1 MFEEETNNL
10 AEEAEKVEQTTEE
23 MEEGIELTDTSE
35 EVEEDEET
43 IETEEKE
50 EVTEPVEEEPKKIY
64 TEEEFNEKFDKKF
77 QRREAKLRREYEK
90 KYSKLE
96 NILNAGLGTH
106 SVEEATSK
114 LNDYYT
120 EQGIEIPETNFK
132 YSDEDTKILAE
143 KDADDIISLGY
154 DEIKEEGERLAN
166 LGKDM
171 TQRERLT
178 LERLTSKMKEIE
190 ELKEL
195 SAIGVSKEEV
205 FTNDFKEYERK
216 LNPNLSLKEKWE
228 MYLSTKPKKEIKQ
241 IGSMKNDTK
250 AKKDFYT
257 MEEISRLTE
266 EDLDDP
272 EVFEIA
278 RKSMLKNAPK
288 NYY

>member
-10 AEEAEKVEQTTEE
+10 AEEAENVEETTEE
-23 MEEGIELTDTSE
+23 TEEGIEFTDTADAE
-35 EVEEDEET
+35 EVETEPVEET
-43 IETEEKE
+43 E
-50 EVTEPVEEEPKKIY
+50 EVTEPVKDEPEKIY
-64 TEEEFNEKFDKKF
+64 TEDEFNEKFDAKF
-77 QRREAKLRREYEK
+77 KRREAKLRREYEK

-96 NILNAGLGTH
+96 NILNAGLGTS
-106 SVEEATSK
+106 SVEEATSR
-114 LNDYYT
+114 LNDYYK
-120 EQGIEIPETNFK
+120 EQGIDIPDVDPR
-132 YSDEDTKILAE
+132 YSDDDIRILAD
-143 KDADDIISLGY
+143 KDADDIISLGER
-154 DEIKEEGERLAN
+154 EIKEEGDRLAN

-171 TQRERLT
+171 TQREKLT

-190 ELKEL
+190 EMKEL
-195 SAIGVSKEEV
+195 SSIGVSKEEV
-205 FTNDFKEYERK
+205 FTDDFKEYEKK

-241 IGSMKNDTK
+241 IGSMKNETK

>member
-10 AEEAEKVEQTTEE
+10 AEEAENVEETTEE
-23 MEEGIELTDTSE
+23 TEEGIEFTDTSNAE
-35 EVEEDEET
+35 EVETEPV
-43 IETEEKE
+43 EEKE
-50 EVTEPVEEEPKKIY
+50 EVTEPVKDEPEKIY
-64 TEEEFNEKFDKKF
+64 TEDEFNEKFDAKF
-77 QRREAKLRREYEK
+77 KRREAKLRREYEK

-96 NILNAGLGTH
+96 NILNAGLGTS
-106 SVEEATSK
+106 SVEEATSR
-114 LNDYYT
+114 LNDYYK
-120 EQGIEIPETNFK
+120 EQGIEIPDVDPR
-132 YSDEDTKILAE
+132 YSDDDIRILAD
-143 KDADDIISLGY
+143 KDADDIISLGER
-154 DEIKEEGERLAN
+154 EIKEEGDRLAN

-171 TQRERLT
+171 TQREKLT

-190 ELKEL
+190 EMKEL
-195 SAIGVSKEEV
+195 SSIGVSKEEV
-205 FTNDFKEYERK
+205 FTDEFKEYEKK

-228 MYLSTKPKKEIKQ
+228 MYLSTKPKKEIKE
-241 IGSMKNDTK
+241 IGSMKNETK

-272 EVFEIA
+272 EVYEIA

>member
-10 AEEAEKVEQTTEE
+10 AEEAENVEQTTEE
-23 MEEGIELTDTSE
+23 MDEGIELTDTSE
-35 EVEEDEET
+35 EVEKET

-50 EVTEPVEEEPKKIY
+50 EVKDEPKKVY
-64 TEEEFNEKFDKKF
+64 TEDEFNEKFDAKF
-77 QRREAKLRREYEK
+77 KRREAKIRKEYEK

-154 DEIKEEGERLAN
+154 DEIKEEGERLAS

-171 TQRERLT
+171 TQREKLT

-205 FTNDFKEYERK
+205 FTNDFKEYEKK

-228 MYLSTKPKKEIKQ
+228 MYLSTKPKKEIKKME
-241 IGSMKNDTK
+241 SMKSGASNTELKDYYTYEEASK
-250 AKKDFYT
+250 FTDSDYKKHPELY
-257 MEEISRLTE
+257 EIIER
-266 EDLDDP
+266 
-272 EVFEIA
+272 
-278 RKSMLKNAPK
+278 SMLKWK
-288 NYY
+288 

>member
-10 AEEAEKVEQTTEE
+10 AEEAENVEETTEE
-23 MEEGIELTDTSE
+23 TEEGIEFTDTADAE
-35 EVEEDEET
+35 EVETEPVEET
-43 IETEEKE
+43 E
-50 EVTEPVEEEPKKIY
+50 EVTEPVKDEPEKIY
-64 TEEEFNEKFDKKF
+64 TEDEFNEKFDAKF
-77 QRREAKLRREYEK
+77 KRREAKLRREYEK

-96 NILNAGLGTH
+96 NILNAGLGTS
-106 SVEEATSK
+106 SVEEATSR
-114 LNDYYT
+114 LNDYYK
-120 EQGIEIPETNFK
+120 EQGIDIPDVDPR
-132 YSDEDTKILAE
+132 YSDDDIRILAD
-143 KDADDIISLGY
+143 KDADEIISLGER
-154 DEIKEEGERLAN
+154 EIKEEGDRLAN

-171 TQRERLT
+171 TQREKLT

-190 ELKEL
+190 EMKEL
-195 SAIGVSKEEV
+195 SSIGVSKEEV
-205 FTNDFKEYERK
+205 FTDEFKEYEKK

-228 MYLSTKPKKEIKQ
+228 MYLSTKPKKEIKE

-272 EVFEIA
+272 EVYEIA

>member
-10 AEEAEKVEQTTEE
+10 AEEAENVEETTEE
-23 MEEGIELTDTSE
+23 TEEGIEFTDTADAE
-35 EVEEDEET
+35 EVETEPV
-43 IETEEKE
+43 EEKE
-50 EVTEPVEEEPKKIY
+50 EVTEPVKDEPEKIY
-64 TEEEFNEKFDKKF
+64 TEDEFNEKFDAKF
-77 QRREAKLRREYEK
+77 KRREAKLRREYEK

-96 NILNAGLGTH
+96 NILNAGLGTS
-106 SVEEATSK
+106 SVEEATSR
-114 LNDYYT
+114 LNDYYK
-120 EQGIEIPETNFK
+120 EQGIDIPDVDPR
-132 YSDEDTKILAE
+132 YSDDDIRILAD
-143 KDADDIISLGY
+143 KDADDIISLGER
-154 DEIKEEGERLAN
+154 EIKEEGDRLAN

-171 TQRERLT
+171 TQREKLT

-190 ELKEL
+190 EMKEL
-195 SAIGVSKEEV
+195 SSIGVSKEEV
-205 FTNDFKEYERK
+205 FTDDFKEYEKK

-241 IGSMKNDTK
+241 IGSMKNETK

>member
-10 AEEAEKVEQTTEE
+10 AEEAENVEETTEE
-23 MEEGIELTDTSE
+23 TEEGIEFTDTADTE
-35 EVEEDEET
+35 EVEET
-43 IETEEKE
+43 E
-50 EVTEPVEEEPKKIY
+50 EVTEPIEEEPKKIY
-64 TEEEFNEKFDKKF
+64 TEEEFNERFDAKFK
-77 QRREAKLRREYEK
+77 RREAKIRREYEK

-114 LNDYYT
+114 LNDYYA
-120 EQGIEIPETNFK
+120 EQGIEIPNYAEPK
-132 YSDEDTKILAE
+132 YSEEDTLILAN
-143 KDADDIISLGY
+143 KDADEIISLGEK
-154 DEIKEEGERLAN
+154 EIKEEGERLAN

-190 ELKEL
+190 EMKEL

-205 FTNDFKEYERK
+205 FTDDFKEYERK
-216 LNPNLSLKEKWE
+216 LNPNLSLKEKWD
-228 MYLSTKPKKEIKQ
+228 MYQSTKPKKEIKQ

-272 EVFEIA
+272 EVYEIA

>member
-10 AEEAEKVEQTTEE
+10 AEGAENVEQTTEE

-43 IETEEKE
+43 IETKEKK

-64 TEEEFNEKFDKKF
+64 TEEEFNEKFDTKF
-77 QRREAKLRREYEK
+77 KRREAKLRREYEK

-96 NILNAGLGTH
+96 NILNAGLGTS

-114 LNDYYT
+114 LNDYYK
-120 EQGIEIPETNFK
+120 EQGIDIPETNYK
-132 YSDEDTKILAE
+132 YSDEDTKILAD

-154 DEIKEEGERLAN
+154 DEIKEEGERLAS

-171 TQRERLT
+171 TQREKLT

-195 SAIGVSKEEV
+195 SSIGVSKEEV
-205 FTNDFKEYERK
+205 FTDAFREYEKK

-241 IGSMKNDTK
+241 MGSMKSGPTSNDEL
-250 AKKDFYT
+250 KDFYT
-257 MEEISRLTE
+257 RDEALRFTEADYEKNPRLE
-266 EDLDDP
+266 SIIE
-272 EVFEIA
+272 
-278 RKSMLKNAPK
+278 KSMQKW
-288 NYY
+288 